1 MDLSGSNLKYKT
13 NRLFTFEKYFL
24 KAWLLQ
30 FCISIAVKRK

>member
-13 NRLFTFEKYFL
+13 NRLFAFEKYFF
-24 KAWLLQ
+24 KVWLLP